1 MTISRLFVANRG
13 EIAVRVIRAAR
24 ELGIETVQ
32 AVSKADH
39 DMLAAKL
46 ADEKIEIGPPQAT
59 KSYLK
64 QDSLVQ
70 AALTTHCD
78 AVHPGYGF
86 LAENADFARA
96 VTDAG
101 LAFIGPSAETI
112 KSMGDKAAARAIA
125 DEVGVATVPGSAGRI
140 SVADADELVETI
152 GVPIMIKAAAG
163 GGGRG
168 IRVANT
174 KEELRAMMP
183 LAGAE
188 ATAAFGDGGLYLE
201 RFIPRARHIEVQ
213 IIGDGENVVHIFERE
228 CSVQRRRQKIW
239 EEAPAACLREE
250 ERETVCS
257 AAVKI
262 AKHVGYKG
270 AGTIEF
276 LFDDETREFFFIEMN
291 TRIQVEHPVSE
302 MITGIDIVKE
312 MIKVAGGSTLTIA
325 QADVT
330 RRGHAIECRINAE
343 DPANNFRPAPG
354 EIQKLSVPQG
364 EHVRFDCGIYEGYT
378 VPPFYDSLLGKLVV
392 WGGTRDEALARLEKA
407 LAQMSVEGIPTTIAL
422 HRALVGDAEVRMG
435 RVHTRWL
442 EQWLERHQR
451 VAQESD

>member
-1 MTISRLFVANRG
+1 MTISRLLVANRG

-24 ELGIETVQ
+24 EMGIETVQ
-32 AVSKADH
+32 AVSKVDH

-64 QDSLVQ
+64 QDALVQ

-101 LAFIGPSAETI
+101 LVFIGPSAATI
-112 KSMGDKAAARAIA
+112 KCMGDKAAARAIA

-140 SVADADELVETI
+140 GAADVDELVEKI

-174 KEELRAMMP
+174 KEEFRAMMP
-183 LAGAE
+183 LASAE
-188 ATAAFGDGGLYLE
+188 AAAAFGDGGLYLE

-213 IIGDGENVVHIFERE
+213 IIGDGENVTHIFERE

-250 ERETVCS
+250 ERESVCT

-262 AKHVGYKG
+262 AKHVSYKG

-276 LFDDETREFFFIEMN
+276 LFDDETREFFFIETN

-312 MIKVAGGSTLTIA
+312 MIKVAGGSSLTIA
-325 QADVT
+325 QGDVT

-343 DPANNFRPAPG
+343 DPTNNFRPAPG
-354 EIQKLSVPQG
+354 EIQKLVVPQG

-392 WGGTRDEALARLEKA
+392 WGGTRDEALVRLEKA

-422 HRALVGDAEVRMG
+422 HQALVGDPEVRMG

-442 EQWLERHQR
+442 EQWLEHHQR
-451 VAQESD
+451 VA